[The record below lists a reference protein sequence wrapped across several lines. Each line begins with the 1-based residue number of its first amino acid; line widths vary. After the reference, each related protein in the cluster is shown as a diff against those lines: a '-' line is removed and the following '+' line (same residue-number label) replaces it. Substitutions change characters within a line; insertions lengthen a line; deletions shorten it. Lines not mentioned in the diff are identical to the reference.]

1 MGAIVGRIPA
11 EGTVASARLCPRYRP
26 CFPDRPTTCS
36 DAEGDEEAAGKAL
49 RKDAG
54 AGKETFLSL
63 LGPERARE
71 QAHFLVDQAVQ
82 YLASYG
88 EEADLLRALAWFIV
102 ERDR

>member
-1 MGAIVGRIPA
+1 MR
-11 EGTVASARLCPRYRP
+11 ARARRP
-26 CFPDRPTTCS
+26 SFRCWDRN
-36 DAEGDEEAAGKAL
+36 G
-49 RKDAG
+49 
-54 AGKETFLSL
+54 
-63 LGPERARE
+63 ARE